1 MTVKKVF
8 CESSGTRY
16 RSLSESNTPPSITV
30 DSESQTVRIEDGFNG
45 GDITVSIEAFREAN
59 KIISQISPN
68 QEEIFD
74 LEGVTV
80 DVHFD
85 IFADFDDDGTLVI
98 DLCEPENVRESGSL
112 GDAAF
117 GITFDEWKFFVQ
129 TVNELC
135 PQKQNRHVNLLLQ
148 QVTHPETG
156 MTTIGVKKYHDRLKT
171 LLIIIAIVIAK
182 LSQNFHNENC

>member
-1 MTVKKVF
+1 LLVLPAKINTVIAPKEKKMTVKKVF

-16 RSLSESNTPPSITV
+16 RALSESNTPPSITV
-30 DSESQTVRIEDGFNG
+30 DTESQTVRIEDGFKG
-45 GDITVSIEAFREAN
+45 GDITISIKAFREAN

-85 IFADFDDDGTLVI
+85 IFTDFDDDGTLVI

-129 TVNELC
+129 TVNQLC
-135 PQKQNRHVNLLLQ
+135 P
-148 QVTHPETG
+148 
-156 MTTIGVKKYHDRLKT
+156 
-171 LLIIIAIVIAK
+171 
-182 LSQNFHNENC
+182 